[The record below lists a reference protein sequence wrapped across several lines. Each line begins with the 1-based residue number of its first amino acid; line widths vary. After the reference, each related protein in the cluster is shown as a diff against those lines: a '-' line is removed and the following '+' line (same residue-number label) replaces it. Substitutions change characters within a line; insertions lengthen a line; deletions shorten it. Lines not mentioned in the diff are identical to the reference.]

1 MNGTSPRSTVSTRA
15 AASARNV
22 VGKNSW
28 NIMCHGGKE
37 ESKNLIRVKNIKEEG
52 NGQEFKERKVKSLKR
67 KVESVEY
74 AGEVMGNRN
83 GNRVCT

>member
-1 MNGTSPRSTVSTRA
+1 MNGTSPRSTVSARA

-37 ESKNLIRVKNIKEEG
+37 ESKNLLRVKNIKEEG
-52 NGQEFKERKVKSLKR
+52 NGQEFKERKV
-67 KVESVEY
+67 ESGEY
-74 AGEVMGNRN
+74 AGAVMEKMGI
-83 GNRVCT
+83 GCVHGTVDI